1 MRLLLDTNVMLWA
14 LGDVDE
20 LSSEVRNQVA
30 NGSNDVFVSVVSPWE
45 AAIKQAAKKLELKID
60 LEAELEASA
69 IEILAVTV
77 RHAMVAGALPPHHR
91 DPFDR
96 MIIAQAQLE
105 RLTIVT
111 RDRRFGAYGVDVLV
125 A

>member
-1 MRLLLDTNVMLWA
+1 MRLLLDTNAMLWA
-14 LGDVDE
+14 LGDLDQ
-20 LSSEVRNQVA
+20 LSSEVRRQIA
-30 NGSNDVFVSVVSPWE
+30 DTSNDVFVSVVSPWE

-69 IEILAVTV
+69 IEILTVTV
-77 RHAMVAGALPPHHR
+77 RHAMAAGALPPHHR

-111 RDRRFGAYGVDVLV
+111 RDTRFKAYGVDVLG

>member
-30 NGSNDVFVSVVSPWE
+30 SGSNDVFVSVVSPWE
-45 AAIKQAAKKLELKID
+45 AAIKQAARKLELKID